1 VFWLLSGWLTSEL
14 ALYERVD
21 LIFSLTPPIA
31 MGIWPSDHASVTAK
45 LTY

>member
-1 VFWLLSGWLTSEL
+1 MFWLLSGWLTSEL

-31 MGIWPSDHASVTAK
+31 MGIGHRTTPRSPRS
-45 LTY
+45 